1 MATRETIEI
10 NFMQAMRQADRIE
23 ALADD
28 LNKVSGEKFG
38 GSLQNLAG
46 IWKGENA
53 SRYITKGSVLQG
65 KMSGTAG
72 SLRAVASDI
81 RTAAKRLYDAEMAS
95 LSIASDRTY

>member
-46 IWKGENA
+46 IWKGEKRAAGENERDGRQ
-53 SRYITKGSVLQG
+53 SPGGSVRYKDGG
-65 KMSGTAG
+65 KK
-72 SLRAVASDI
+72 AV
-81 RTAAKRLYDAEMAS
+81 
-95 LSIASDRTY
+95 